1 MSKKQEPTPALRPPA
16 GRGDQFASSMDQIAQ
31 FFDAEYLGYVD
42 DLPVLEAYADRTGGP
57 LLELGCGTGRALV
70 PLALAGHQVTG
81 VDSSPAMLRRAR
93 TKAEEA
99 GVSQQIRLIEGD
111 FSQVELGGP
120 YRFAFTLMNTFLH
133 LPDIGAQIAAL
144 RRWRSALA
152 PKGLLLI
159 DVFNPDV
166 GQLAAMD
173 GRLEWEQTWTNGSTG
188 EQVMKFLTR
197 VVEPAA
203 QVMAVNHIYEVIAAD
218 GTVRRTVG
226 SFNLRYIWRF
236 EAELL
241 LDKAGFGVESVF
253 GDWDM
258 SPYSSDSERMIIVA
272 QPRGRKSTH

>member
-1 MSKKQEPTPALRPPA
+1 MSEKHEPTPGPQPPA
-16 GRGDQFASSMDQIAQ
+16 GDDSQCASSMDRIAQ
-31 FFDAEYLGYVD
+31 FFDAEYLDHID

-57 LLELGCGTGRALV
+57 LLELGCGTGRALI
-70 PLALAGHQVTG
+70 PLAEAGYQVTG
-81 VDSSPAMLRRAR
+81 VDSSPSMLKLARA
-93 TKAEEA
+93 KAEAA
-99 GVSQQIRLIEGD
+99 GVSRQIRLIEGD
-111 FSQVELGGP
+111 FSRVDLGGP

-133 LPDIGAQIAAL
+133 LPDLEAQIVAL
-144 RRWRSALA
+144 RRWREALA

-159 DVFNPDV
+159 EVFNPDM

-173 GRLEWEQTWTNGSTG
+173 GRLEWEQTWTNGNTG

-197 VVEPAA
+197 VVDPAA
-203 QVMAVNHIYEVIAAD
+203 QVMTVNHVYEVITTD
-218 GTVRRTVG
+218 GTVHRTVG

>member
-1 MSKKQEPTPALRPPA
+1 
-16 GRGDQFASSMDQIAQ
+16 
-31 FFDAEYLGYVD
+31 
-42 DLPVLEAYADRTGGP
+42 
-57 LLELGCGTGRALV
+57 
-70 PLALAGHQVTG
+70 
-81 VDSSPAMLRRAR
+81 
-93 TKAEEA
+93 
-99 GVSQQIRLIEGD
+99 
-111 FSQVELGGP
+111 
-120 YRFAFTLMNTFLH
+120 MNTFSPTRSLK
-133 LPDIGAQIAAL
+133 PNVAL
-144 RRWRSALA
+144 RRWREALA

-159 DVFNPDV
+159 EVFNPDM

-173 GRLEWEQTWTNGSTG
+173 GRLEWEQTWTNGNTG

-197 VVEPAA
+197 VVDPAA
-203 QVMAVNHIYEVIAAD
+203 QVMTVNHVYEVITTD
-218 GTVRRTVG
+218 GTVHRTVG